1 MSKNSYSNK
10 KEDSMSNKKNNSY
23 NKNGFRKISN
33 IPNEKDFTYD
43 RKEQISFSPRNEK
56 QKMAYNSAKRKPMT
70 CILGSVGSGKN
81 FVAAYAASELLRTN
95 KVDFIIL
102 LRPSAVPEDEYLGF
116 LSGDLQEK
124 NAPYMTPMMQPLKD
138 IFGKERVEQM
148 VSEGIIQP
156 FSIAYIRGLN
166 YKRCALIVDEV
177 QNLRAKNLHMILTR
191 VDDNSHVMLL
201 GDEHQ
206 IDLEDK
212 ENSSI
217 YALEKFR
224 NNPNIGFYKFNDDE
238 IVRGNFCKMVHEIL
252 TDKPSIQKEDDEE
265 EGDYTVYNY
274 NGKYL

>member
-1 MSKNSYSNK
+1 
-10 KEDSMSNKKNNSY
+10 MSNKKQSF
-23 NKNGFRKISN
+23 NKNGVRKIN
-33 IPNEKDFTYD
+33 NLPNDKDFSYD
-43 RKEQISFSPRNEK
+43 RREQITFSPRNEK
-56 QKMAYNSAKRKPMT
+56 QKNAYNSAKRKPMT
-70 CILGSVGSGKN
+70 CILGAVGSGKN
-81 FVAAYAASELLRTN
+81 FVAAYAAAELLRTN
-95 KVDFIIL
+95 KVDFIVL

-124 NAPYMTPMMQPLKD
+124 NAPYMTPMMQPLKE
-138 IFGKERVEQM
+138 IFGKERIEQM

-191 VDDNSHVMLL
+191 VDDHSHVMLL
-201 GDEHQ
+201 GDEKQ

-217 YALEKFR
+217 YSLEKFKG
-224 NNPNIGFYKFNDDE
+224 NPNFGFYKFNDDE

-252 TDKPSIQKEDDEE
+252 TDKQPTASEDDE
-265 EGDYTVYNY
+265 DYTVYNY